1 MLVFLLSTVQQS
13 TILTQLDVDVAGRF
27 HLVVQTAP
35 IESAASPLVPHFS
48 TPFHTVPRIKVP
60 ISSPANRQLSSAVAA
75 RAHTV
80 HNLLPTYEQS
90 PSWTAAPHGLSVA
103 AAHYSPA
110 AQKPH
115 LCAQQ
120 LILRVNAAAVGDG
133 ISPETPHL
141 LLSHTQTHIRRA
153 RLARALT
160 AVAAASLLLLEHAR
174 SRSAPPSCDTP
185 KCQHINLSAATQA
198 HIRQG

>member
-80 HNLLPTYEQS
+80 HNLLPTYQQS
-90 PSWTAAPHGLSVA
+90 PSWTAAPWPFCSCSSLLTSRPKA
-103 AAHYSPA
+103 TPLRPAAHPTSQRRCSGRRYLSRDATSAALTHANTHPARTSRASPDCCRCCQPA
-110 AQKPH
+110 ASRTR
-115 LCAQQ
+115 AQQ
-120 LILRVNAAAVGDG
+120 
-133 ISPETPHL
+133 ISST
-141 LLSHTQTHIRRA
+141 I
-153 RLARALT
+153 
-160 AVAAASLLLLEHAR
+160 V
-174 SRSAPPSCDTP
+174 
-185 KCQHINLSAATQA
+185 
-198 HIRQG
+198 